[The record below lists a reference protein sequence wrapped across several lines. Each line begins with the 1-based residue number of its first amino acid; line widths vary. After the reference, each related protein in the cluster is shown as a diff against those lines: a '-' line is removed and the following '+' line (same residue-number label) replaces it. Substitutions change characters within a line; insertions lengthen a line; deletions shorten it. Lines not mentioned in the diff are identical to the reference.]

1 MAMTAAV
8 SLAFAPRRIRRRDS
22 QRDIAPIRP
31 KAVSAIPTIMEPVR
45 PKRKGREARR
55 AISAPPE
62 IHVPFTMDED
72 PSAEPVP
79 IPIAGLGFH
88 WGPAAIC
95 CAGTPTCG

>member
-31 KAVSAIPTIMEPVR
+31 KAVSAIPTIMDPVS

-62 IHVPFTMDED
+62 IHVPFTVDEA
-72 PSAEPVP
+72 PSAEAAP

-88 WGPAAIC
+88 WGPAPI
-95 CAGTPTCG
+95 GTPATPACG